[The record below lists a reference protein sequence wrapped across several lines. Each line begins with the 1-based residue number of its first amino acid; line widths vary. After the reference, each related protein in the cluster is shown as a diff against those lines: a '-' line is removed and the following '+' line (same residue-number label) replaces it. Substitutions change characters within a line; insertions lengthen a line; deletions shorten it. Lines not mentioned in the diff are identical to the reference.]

1 MIEVIGSTVFR
12 CFFAVEPMQCIIL
25 LLATKLTIAN
35 IAHALT

>member
-12 CFFAVEPMQCIIL
+12 CFFAVEPGSVHNFVVG
-25 LLATKLTIAN
+25 TKLTIAN